1 MIRFTSKLV
10 QCIIFIWRL
19 TSTAKDLMII
29 YVLLDGVG
37 DLPHPDLNG
46 LTPLE
51 AALTPNLD
59 SLAKNGS
66 MGQVISVGK
75 GLAPQSDI
83 AVFNMLGYNF
93 KGEKYAGRG
102 VIEIIGSAVDFK
114 DGDLALRG
122 NFATLG
128 LTTEIIDR
136 RAGRII
142 EKEEAKELCQ
152 YLERN
157 MKFSDP
163 EISVKIIPTIAH
175 RVIVRLRHNKI
186 PLSAKITNTDPAY
199 DRIDGIGISKTFV
212 KNMHVKNCE
221 AEDISESAIVS
232 AKIVN
237 EFTEQ
242 CILLAKNHAVNLKR
256 ITENK
261 LPMNVIL
268 LRDPGNKLPSLQP
281 INVKY
286 GIQLACVVDMPVE
299 LGIARTLGMEFF
311 SAGGIDDYEIK
322 AKEAGRLL
330 KKFDLVYVHLKGPD
344 EYGHDG
350 DAVGKKESIEDIDQ
364 RFFGT
369 LLKDRSLTNPTLI
382 VSGDHSTPCIAKSH
396 SDDPIPILIS
406 GNLVKKDG
414 SNRFTES
421 NASRGS
427 LGCLS
432 GVDVLDVAL
441 RMIR

>member
-1 MIRFTSKLV
+1 
-10 QCIIFIWRL
+10 
-19 TSTAKDLMII
+19 
-29 YVLLDGVG
+29 
-37 DLPHPDLNG
+37 
-46 LTPLE
+46 
-51 AALTPNLD
+51 
-59 SLAKNGS
+59 
-66 MGQVISVGK
+66 
-75 GLAPQSDI
+75 
-83 AVFNMLGYNF
+83 
-93 KGEKYAGRG
+93 
-102 VIEIIGSAVDFK
+102 
-114 DGDLALRG
+114 
-122 NFATLG
+122 
-128 LTTEIIDR
+128 
-136 RAGRII
+136 
-142 EKEEAKELCQ
+142 
-152 YLERN
+152 
-157 MKFSDP
+157 
-163 EISVKIIPTIAH
+163 
-175 RVIVRLRHNKI
+175 
-186 PLSAKITNTDPAY
+186 
-199 DRIDGIGISKTFV
+199 
-212 KNMHVKNCE
+212 MHVKNCQ

-369 LLKDRSLTNPTLI
+369 LLKDPSLTNPTLI

-414 SNRFTES
+414 SKRFTES
-421 NASRGS
+421 YASRGT

>member
-1 MIRFTSKLV
+1 
-10 QCIIFIWRL
+10 
-19 TSTAKDLMII
+19 
-29 YVLLDGVG
+29 
-37 DLPHPDLNG
+37 
-46 LTPLE
+46 
-51 AALTPNLD
+51 
-59 SLAKNGS
+59 
-66 MGQVISVGK
+66 
-75 GLAPQSDI
+75 
-83 AVFNMLGYNF
+83 
-93 KGEKYAGRG
+93 
-102 VIEIIGSAVDFK
+102 
-114 DGDLALRG
+114 
-122 NFATLG
+122 
-128 LTTEIIDR
+128 
-136 RAGRII
+136 
-142 EKEEAKELCQ
+142 
-152 YLERN
+152 
-157 MKFSDP
+157 
-163 EISVKIIPTIAH
+163 
-175 RVIVRLRHNKI
+175 
-186 PLSAKITNTDPAY
+186 
-199 DRIDGIGISKTFV
+199 
-212 KNMHVKNCE
+212 
-221 AEDISESAIVS
+221 
-232 AKIVN
+232 
-237 EFTEQ
+237 
-242 CILLAKNHAVNLKR
+242 LLAKNHAVNLKR

-330 KKFDLVYVHLKGPD
+330 MKFDLVYVHLKGPD

-369 LLKDRSLTNPTLI
+369 LLKEPSLTNPTLI